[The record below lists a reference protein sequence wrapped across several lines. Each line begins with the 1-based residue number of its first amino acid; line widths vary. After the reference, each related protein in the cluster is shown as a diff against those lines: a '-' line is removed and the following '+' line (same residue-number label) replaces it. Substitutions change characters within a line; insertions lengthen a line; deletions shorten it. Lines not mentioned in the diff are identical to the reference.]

1 MSQYEVRAAIQ
12 RVRDAKD
19 ANGLSG
25 DEYVAFLE
33 ELLADAEGWRMELK
47 NNAE

>member
-1 MSQYEVRAAIQ
+1 MKSRVEIAVQ

-19 ANGLSG
+19 ANGLEG

-33 ELLADAEGWRMELK
+33 ELLADAEGWRMEL
-47 NNAE
+47 EDDD